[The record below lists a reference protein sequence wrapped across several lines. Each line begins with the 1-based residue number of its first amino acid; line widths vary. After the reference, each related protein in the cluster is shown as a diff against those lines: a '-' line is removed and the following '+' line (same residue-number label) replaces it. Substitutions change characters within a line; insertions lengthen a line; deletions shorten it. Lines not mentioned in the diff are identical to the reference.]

1 MQKDESLTLFGAEP
15 KAVKVESFNIHYN
28 KEENKMEGWSIC
40 YAEQDAAGQSTI
52 KTQNVRIEKGEF
64 NNRII
69 FDDYSMPFKDTK
81 TNQIKYIKSAEGH
94 LNDNCQIDGIT
105 MDVYENNPSETKRI
119 KYSTI
124 EPRFNLSDTSQPKGD
139 GCGGMYEDQLVNKMV
154 QSMANA
160 GITLLNDD
168 ACGKLLAIMYVY
180 ASHSEAFLFTKK
192 LQRDWRFAQYRFKIV
207 GGETPRAETLP
218 IFQKYAR
225 IYGADYDKNII
236 NQDAQDFMKK
246 RYGLEIII

>member
-15 KAVKVESFNIHYN
+15 KAVKVKKTSE
-28 KEENKMEGWSIC
+28 K
-40 YAEQDAAGQSTI
+40 QSQQT
-52 KTQNVRIEKGEF
+52 
-64 NNRII
+64 
-69 FDDYSMPFKDTK
+69 
-81 TNQIKYIKSAEGH
+81 
-94 LNDNCQIDGIT
+94 
-105 MDVYENNPSETKRI
+105 
-119 KYSTI
+119 
-124 EPRFNLSDTSQPKGD
+124 GD
-139 GCGGMYEDQLVNKMV
+139 GLGGMYEGQYLNEIA

-180 ASHSEAFLFTKK
+180 ASHSEAFLCKKK
-192 LQRDWRFAQYRFKIV
+192 LQREWRFAQYRFKIV

-225 IYGADYDKNII
+225 IYSADYDKGII

-246 RYGLEIII
+246 RYGLEIIIDNDAKDFLAKIHKLEKKI